1 MKSSLRLLP
10 TLVASALLV
19 SMFAVAPAARADAQH
34 VALQLYSLRYQLA
47 SNASAALD
55 EVKSWG
61 ITNVEL
67 AGTYKLTPEQF
78 KAELDARGLNAF
90 SGHFAFD
97 RLQNDIEG
105 VARDAQTLGLKYV
118 GCAWIPHDD
127 NKPFDEKTMRQAIAV
142 FNHAGEVLAQHG
154 LKFFYHVHGY
164 EFQPIQGIILGP
176 QGMPIGTLFDL
187 LMSETNPK
195 FVNFEM
201 DVFWIVHPGQ
211 DPVKLL
217 EKYPS
222 RWILMHLKGMRDST
236 PTGLLTGH
244 SAVTNDVAVG
254 TGKIDYVPIV
264 NAAKKIGVKWYI
276 IEDESPV
283 SEQQIPQSYN
293 YLEALKW

>member
-1 MKSSLRLLP
+1 MKSNFRFLP
-10 TLVASALLV
+10 VVVTSAFLVA
-19 SMFAVAPAARADAQH
+19 MFITTPAARAAGDH
-34 VALQLYSLRYQLA
+34 VALQLYSLRAQLGKDA
-47 SNASAALD
+47 PAALD

-67 AGTYKLTPEQF
+67 AGTYNLTPEQF
-78 KAELDARGLNAF
+78 KAQLDARGLNAF
-90 SGHFAFD
+90 SGHFAYD

-105 VARDAQTLGLKYV
+105 VVKDAQTLGLKYV
-118 GCAWIPHDD
+118 GCAWIPH
-127 NKPFDEKTMRQAIAV
+127 NEPFDEKTLRDAIAV

-154 LKFFYHVHGY
+154 IKFFYHVHGY
-164 EFQPIQGIILGP
+164 EFQPYEN
-176 QGMPIGTLFDL
+176 GTLFDL
-187 LMSETNPK
+187 LMSGTDPK

-222 RWILMHLKGMRDST
+222 RWILMHLKGMREST

-254 TGKIDYVPIV
+254 TGKINYVPIV
-264 NAAKKIGVKWYI
+264 AEAKKIGIKWLI

-283 SEQQIPQSYN
+283 SEQQIPQSYK
-293 YLEALKW
+293 YLESLKW